1 MARHHRYRT
10 SPWLNSVIK
19 GMFRPA
25 PNMPPP
31 LLTFDGINRTT
42 SGCNCA
48 PPDTHGDVGPNHYI
62 QDVNVSFKVFDK
74 NGNTLSGPTTYNSLF
89 APWWGHL
96 AAAQPGDPFVFYDHL
111 ADRWVVS
118 DFAFASFPGTHSINA
133 SPFPRPATRWQA
145 AGFSTPCNR
154 SDKPGWRTRR
164 WRCGIIRSLVARIIL
179 RQFV

>member
-1 MARHHRYRT
+1 
-10 SPWLNSVIK
+10 
-19 GMFRPA
+19 MFRPA

-89 APWWGHL
+89 APLVG
-96 AAAQPGDPFVFYDHL
+96 
-111 ADRWVVS
+111 
-118 DFAFASFPGTHSINA
+118 
-133 SPFPRPATRWQA
+133 
-145 AGFSTPCNR
+145 TPCSGLNR
-154 SDKPGWRTRR
+154 ETLLFSM
-164 WRCGIIRSLVARIIL
+164 IIWLIAG
-179 RQFV
+179 